1 MLLNYELFVTISVVL
16 WIECGPFVARFFCVC
31 IVLLWSV
38 VLFLHF
44 VHLSSHFLLGMIFC
58 LHNSKSSNPK
68 KLKQSS
74 CYGLREL
81 AHLRTQI
88 CIHVSCITISYDA
101 VCMICIE
108 NSDFFK
114 NLLWCLYIFI
124 SVPFFFAERTWS
136 TSKLLTQQ
144 IVMRFSSRS
153 HNMIVGHSWV
163 SWFQLFSRFFERT
176 LAFEFLDNRT
186 GTCWEVGPAAVV
198 VHELD
203 IITVFLWDIFTW
215 VCFPSEKKRCK

>member
-1 MLLNYELFVTISVVL
+1 ML
-16 WIECGPFVARFFCVC
+16 
-31 IVLLWSV
+31 
-38 VLFLHF
+38 LHF

-58 LHNSKSSNPK
+58 LHNSESSNPK

-74 CYGLREL
+74 CYGTCPLTDTDLHSR
-81 AHLRTQI
+81 
-88 CIHVSCITISYDA
+88 VMYYDILWR
-101 VCMICIE
+101 CMY
-108 NSDFFK
+108 DMYKKLGFFK
-114 NLLWCLYIFI
+114 KFYYDVYIFL
-124 SVPFFFAERTWS
+124 SLCVFAERTWS

-176 LAFEFLDNRT
+176 LTFEFLDNRT

-215 VCFPSEKKRCK
+215 VCFPSEKKNASFSSMMVFRQAPTPISDIHLMEVPIRWKVKVVTN